1 MLQLDVCISSVE
13 TQNNGIVFIY
23 NMNNSK
29 YANFDYELSQKIL
42 VLLKGENAIGTN
54 RSEQRKPDDY
64 LPFRSAIDWRNSNLL
79 LFAPPLCC
87 RRLPGQTEEGSNR
100 NATPVV

>member
-1 MLQLDVCISSVE
+1 MNFCKFHPLTSPFPLSALQPNRDPVSGCCITLFSACKHEPLNSSHQITLQNIVLQLDVCISSVE

-42 VLLKGENAIGTN
+42 VLLKG
-54 RSEQRKPDDY
+54 K
-64 LPFRSAIDWRNSNLL
+64 
-79 LFAPPLCC
+79 
-87 RRLPGQTEEGSNR
+87 
-100 NATPVV
+100 